1 MGPFSFHAKEN
12 GFCFLLMP
20 SWLLMAP
27 LIMEDDAGA
36 EEEQDRSRAEDEA
49 DMKVAEEEIV
59 LLRAMVEG

>member
-1 MGPFSFHAKEN
+1 MGPFSFRGKEN

-36 EEEQDRSRAEDEA
+36 EEEQD
-49 DMKVAEEEIV
+49 
-59 LLRAMVEG
+59 